1 MKDAPQWTTDGLH
14 VLVLWAFAIA
24 QPLFAVLSDGP
35 AFFVAHHCKPL
46 DVCLLVVIL
55 CGVLPALIVLAESL
69 IGLASHT
76 ARRYTHFG
84 VVMLLLMIALLPV
97 LKRVEGVPG
106 IACVVAAAVLA
117 VAGAVGFCRVRL
129 LRTFL
134 SALAPAVFLFPGLFL
149 FHSPVSKIVLGRG
162 EAAPEQ
168 RGPKVENPVPVIL
181 VILDEFPTSSLMDEN
196 REIDPIRYPNFA
208 ALARE
213 ATWFRNATTVHPQTT
228 AAIPSILTGKYPQ
241 KAGQSPPP
249 TSSEYPDNIFT
260 LLAGTYQLYSFMPCT
275 NLCPSA
281 LNEASAES
289 NLSQR
294 MRAMASD
301 IWVILRHLVVPRD
314 LIRKGFPEITNRW
327 ADFRGFTRAW
337 RDPPGAL
344 RKFTNTLQPT
354 SQPRLYVL
362 HCILPHAP
370 FKYVPSG
377 RRYTEPDG
385 QVALLL
391 KGRNKW
397 IDDERP
403 VARVYQRHLLQ
414 VGWTDTLI
422 GELIAHLKQVGLYD
436 DALIVI
442 TSDHGVCHRPGQYRR
457 EVVKSNVEDIMPVPL
472 LIKAPHQKKGSV
484 SDRNVESIDILPTIA
499 HVLSVEIPW
508 QVDGSNALHP
518 SVPERPHKIM
528 YQCNLASHPKL
539 GEPDGRIVVD
549 AAFAGKYVA
558 LRRKLRLFGSGDDP
572 HGLYRL
578 GPHGELVGRS
588 VEGLE
593 LAGVDRVEV
602 ELENESSL
610 KDYDPAGGSVPALIR
625 GRVRCTHQ
633 LKASINLAVAVNG
646 LIRGVAEVREVTN
659 GVGQWSTIVA
669 EDSFRPGSNDVQV
682 YVVSEA
688 KGNLTLRRP
697 LTSGV
702 AHLASK
708 PRQSPTTK

>member
-1 MKDAPQWTTDGLH
+1 MQKTREWAIDGLH
-14 VLVLWAFAIA
+14 IFVLCGFAIA
-24 QPLFAVLSDGP
+24 QPLFGVLSDGP

-46 DVCLLVVIL
+46 DVYLLVLIL
-55 CGVLPALIVLAESL
+55 CGVLPGLIVLTESL

-84 VVMLLLMIALLPV
+84 VVLLLLMIALLAV

-106 IACVVAAAVLA
+106 VACIVGAAVLA

-129 LRTFL
+129 LRMFL
-134 SALAPAVFLFPGLFL
+134 TGLAPAIIVFPGLFL
-149 FHSPVSKIVLGRG
+149 FHSPVSKIVFSGGRT
-162 EAAPEQ
+162 AAVQ
-168 RGPKVENPVPVIL
+168 SGPKVEDPAPVVL

-228 AAIPSILTGKYPQ
+228 AAIPAILTGKYPR
-241 KAGQSPPP
+241 KAGQAPPP
-249 TSSEYPDNIFT
+249 TRSQYPDNLFT

-281 LNEASAES
+281 LNQASGGS
-289 NLSQR
+289 NLSER

-301 IWVILRHLVVPRD
+301 IWVIYRHIVVPRD

-337 RDPPGAL
+337 RDRPGVL
-344 RKFTNTLQPT
+344 REFAVPLQPAAK
-354 SQPRLYVL
+354 PRLYVL
-362 HCILPHAP
+362 HCILPHVP
-370 FKYVPSG
+370 FKYLPSG
-377 RRYTEPDG
+377 KRYGEPDG
-385 QVALLL
+385 QVALPLQ
-391 KGRNKW
+391 GGKW

-414 VGWTDTLI
+414 VGCTDTLI
-422 GELIAHLKQVGLYD
+422 GGLIAHLKQVGLYD

-442 TSDHGVCHRPGQYRR
+442 TADHGVCHRPGQYRR

-472 LIKAPHQKKGSV
+472 LIKAPHQKKGLV

-499 HVLSVEIPW
+499 HILGVEIPW
-508 QVDGSNALHP
+508 QVDGSNALDP
-518 SVPERPHKIM
+518 SVPERPHKIV
-528 YQCNLASHPKL
+528 YQCHLASHPEL

-588 VEGLE
+588 VESLE
-593 LAGVDRVEV
+593 PAGVDRVEV
-602 ELENESSL
+602 ELENESAL
-610 KDYDPAGGSVPALIR
+610 KDYDPAGGFVPALIR
-625 GRVRCTHQ
+625 GRVRGNHDP
-633 LKASINLAVAVNG
+633 KASINLAVALNG
-646 LIRGVAEVREVTN
+646 VICGVAEVREVID

-669 EDSFRPGSNDVQV
+669 EDSFRPGTNDVQV

-697 LTSGV
+697 SNSGV
-702 AHLASK
+702 VGLASK
-708 PRQSPTTK
+708 PGQPAVTK